1 MRTVV
6 RAQLTQEALSEAITE
21 GIRDAQ
27 REAGRASHERRL
39 QEFKEAD
46 KATGGKI
53 CENIDA
59 LIKDDALLVQTLFAS
74 KTPADVKAARTE
86 IERLIDYIGFWH
98 TCGGTSVPKP
108 D

>member
-1 MRTVV
+1 MRAVV

-53 CENIDA
+53 CENIDT
-59 LIKDDALLVQTLFAS
+59 LIKDEALLVQTLFTS

-86 IERLIDYIGFWH
+86 IERLIDYIGFGR
-98 TCGGTSVPKP
+98 TCGGTLVPKP
-108 D
+108 G

>member
-1 MRTVV
+1 MRAVG
-6 RAQLTQEALSEAITE
+6 RAQLTQEALSAAISD

-39 QEFKEAD
+39 QEFKEANE
-46 KATGGKI
+46 ATGGKI

-59 LIKDDALLVQTLFAS
+59 LIKDEALLVQTLFAS

-86 IERLIDYIGFWH
+86 VERLIDYIGFGR
-98 TCGGTSVPKP
+98 TCGGTLVPKAG
-108 D
+108 

>member
-6 RAQLTQEALSEAITE
+6 RAQLTQEALSEAISE

-27 REAGRASHERRL
+27 REAGKASHERRL

-46 KATGGKI
+46 EATGGKI
-53 CENIDA
+53 CENIGA
-59 LIKDDALLVQTLFAS
+59 LIKDEALLVQTLFAS

-86 IERLIDYIGFWH
+86 IERLIDYLSFRRPCKGL
-98 TCGGTSVPKP
+98 TQQ
-108 D
+108 